1 MTAQRARNKAAPV
14 KARQAV
20 AEPHAQKIIVRDMTL
35 SCAIG
40 ITKDERA
47 RPQRLRLN
55 LEVEVVPERPSR
67 DKVDEVVHYGH
78 LAQKL
83 RDVCAGTGAQL
94 LETLAQELA
103 EACCFDPRV
112 RAVRIRIEKLDRYA
126 DMGGIGV
133 EINFRR
139 GPS

>member
-1 MTAQRARNKAAPV
+1 MTARRVRGKQAPDKSRQGAPEPCTQR
-14 KARQAV
+14 
-20 AEPHAQKIIVRDMTL
+20 IILRDMTL

-55 LEVEVVPERPSR
+55 LKVGVLPERPSK
-67 DKVDEVVHYGH
+67 DKVGEVVHYGH

-83 RDVCAGTGAQL
+83 RDVCAGTRARL

-103 EACCFDPRV
+103 EACCQDPRV
-112 RAVRIRIEKLDRYA
+112 LVVSVRIEKLDRYA

-133 EINFRR
+133 EIDYRR
-139 GPS
+139 QPD

>member
-1 MTAQRARNKAAPV
+1 MAKTGQG
-14 KARQAV
+14 AV
-20 AEPHAQKIIVRDMTL
+20 EPHAQKIILRDMTL

-40 ITKDERA
+40 ITKEERA

-55 LEVEVVPERPSR
+55 LEVEVLPERPSK
-67 DKVDEVVHYGH
+67 DTVGEVVHYGH

-112 RAVRIRIEKLDRYA
+112 QAVRIRIEKLDRYA

-133 EINFRR
+133 EIDYRR
-139 GPS
+139 GPD